1 MWEVIQATN
10 HLEHFLHYLSEFS
23 FCYHTSKQLE
33 RKSENRDIICD
44 STKFLQESEQT
55 WNPLV
60 VLKVWQLVRPQ
71 RGSCKI

>member
-33 RKSENRDIICD
+33 RN
-44 STKFLQESEQT
+44 
-55 WNPLV
+55 
-60 VLKVWQLVRPQ
+60 LKTGTLSVIALNSYKNQNKHGIP
-71 RGSCKI
+71 